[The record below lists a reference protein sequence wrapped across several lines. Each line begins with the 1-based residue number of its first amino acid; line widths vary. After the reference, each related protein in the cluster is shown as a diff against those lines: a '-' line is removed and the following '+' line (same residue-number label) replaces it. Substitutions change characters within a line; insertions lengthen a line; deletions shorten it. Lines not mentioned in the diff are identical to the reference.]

1 MKITSH
7 DVLVDG
13 IEDLE
18 PVFSCSDEVQLLQY
32 GEVMGCQVLSKI
44 EMSPDIANAQF
55 SFLEKTENAQ
65 AVLVADRSQES
76 CSIN

>member
-1 MKITSH
+1 MKISSH
-7 DVLVDG
+7 DFLVDG

-18 PVFSCSDEVQLLQY
+18 SIFPCIDKVQLLQY

-65 AVLVADRSQES
+65 TILVTNRS
-76 CSIN
+76 